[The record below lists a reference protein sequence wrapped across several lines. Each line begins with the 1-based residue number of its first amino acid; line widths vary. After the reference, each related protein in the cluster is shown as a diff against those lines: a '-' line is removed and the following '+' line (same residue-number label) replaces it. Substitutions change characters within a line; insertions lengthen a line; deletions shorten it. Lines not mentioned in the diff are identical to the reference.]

1 MRDFFLPF
9 SSPTIGDEEI
19 AEVVDTLQSGWL
31 TTGPKVRRFEEQF
44 AAYVGCR
51 HAVAVNSCT
60 AALHLALEAI
70 GVRPGDEVITT
81 PMTFAATGEV
91 IHYLGAK
98 PVFADIDPVTM
109 NLDVSLLE
117 GVIQRCSHPK
127 AVLPVHMAG
136 LACDMDPIMSVAA
149 AHGLRIIEDAAHTF
163 PTLYKGRMVGTIG
176 DVTCFSFY
184 STKTITTG
192 EGGMATT
199 EDDALAERMRVM
211 SLHGISKNAWTRYMA
226 SGNWYYEILAPGFK
240 YNMTDLAASLG
251 IAQLR
256 KADQFHQRRLAIA
269 QRYTAALGRLSDFI
283 EVPPDAPPGGMH
295 SWHLYIIKLKLDR
308 LAIDRDRFIE
318 ELKGAKIGASVHF
331 IPLHIHPY
339 YRETYGYRPADFPH
353 AFETYHRTVS
363 LPLYPKMTDADVDSV
378 IDAVSSICQEHCR

>member
-60 AALHLALEAI
+60 AALHVALEAA
-70 GVRPGDEVITT
+70 GVRAGDEVITT

-98 PVFADIDPVTM
+98 PVFVDIDPVTM
-109 NLDVSLLE
+109 NLDPSLLE
-117 GVIQRCSHPK
+117 GAIRKCSHPK
-127 AVLPVHMAG
+127 AILPVHMAG
-136 LACDMDPIMSVAA
+136 LACEMDGILSIAKA
-149 AHGLRIIEDAAHTF
+149 RGLRVIEDAAHTF
-163 PTLYKGRMVGTIG
+163 PALYKGRMVGTIG

-199 EDDALAERMRVM
+199 EDDSLAERMRVM
-211 SLHGISKNAWTRYMA
+211 SLHGISKDAWTRYTA
-226 SGNWYYEILAPGFK
+226 SGSWQYEILAPGFK
-240 YNMTDLAASLG
+240 YNLTDLAASLG
-251 IAQLR
+251 IAQLKR
-256 KADQFHQRRLAIA
+256 ANEFQARREAIA
-269 QRYTAALGRLSDFI
+269 RRYTAAFSGLLEFLDP
-283 EVPPDAPPGGMH
+283 PPDAQPGGTH

-308 LAIDRDRFIE
+308 LSIDRGAFIE
-318 ELKGAKIGASVHF
+318 ELRDAKIGTSVHF
-331 IPLHIHPY
+331 IPLHLHPY
-339 YRETYGYRPADFPH
+339 YRQAYGYRPEDFPR
-353 AFETYHRTVS
+353 AYETYKRIIS
-363 LPLYPKMTDADVDSV
+363 LPLYPKMTDEDAESV
-378 IDAVSSICQEHCR
+378 IEAVASICRRYSR